1 MSQVLSAAIESE
13 GKTEDK
19 IQCILAELEGSPLL
33 EPYRAFATGIG
44 VDDQGYFL
52 GIVLMHAD
60 AETALE
66 NVQLLERSEAIP
78 RKRKTK

>member
-1 MSQVLSAAIESE
+1 MSQVLSAPIESE
-13 GKTEDK
+13 GKTEDE
-19 IQCILAELEGSPLL
+19 IQRILAELEDSPLL
-33 EPYRAFATGIG
+33 EPYQVFVTGIG

-52 GIVLMHAD
+52 GIVLVYAD

-78 RKRKTK
+78 RKRETK